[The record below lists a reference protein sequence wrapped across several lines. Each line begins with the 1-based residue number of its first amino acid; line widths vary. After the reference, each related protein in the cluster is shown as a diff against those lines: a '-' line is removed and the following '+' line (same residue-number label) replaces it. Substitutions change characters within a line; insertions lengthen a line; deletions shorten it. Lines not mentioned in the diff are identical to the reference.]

1 MTRESKPSKPS
12 QRLLRR
18 VLGAAAGVVVVGVG
32 AAFVVAA
39 GAVPAPKSLT
49 PGKPSSIDVP
59 VGQTIGVCPGPA
71 ELLQGTPVQG
81 DPQFSPASTTA
92 SSRLTAAVLGE
103 ASGAMPASS
112 IAGVDGSVLQK
123 VSDGQ
128 PAPAAPPPAAPA
140 AVVSR
145 TTTGPAILTAS
156 ALEGR
161 PSSAAALFSYSAT
174 DGDLRGLA
182 AGACAAPSNDLWLS
196 GASTLV
202 GRTSVLYL
210 TNPTTTPANV
220 NLDFFGDK
228 PLGQAPAGSRGIQV
242 PPRSTKSFVI
252 GGFVPGQRNV
262 SVHVRSSG
270 GPVAGVIQQSTLRGL
285 TPGGVEFLTPVGA
298 PTTKQVASAVEL
310 QDPSATRSLSAKNG
324 FDDATAGLQVTV
336 PGAADAVLQVRVF
349 GANGPVTLPAGA
361 VFTAK
366 AGSVTEI
373 PLTGLPAGRYSVSAS
388 SDVSFAASV
397 RMVKGLNDTEPLDF
411 AVTGAQPRLGDGHV
425 VAVGDTG
432 SRTLVFAVPDG
443 RARISAVP
451 ITDDGKRHAAV
462 MLDIAGGTT
471 ATLAVPEAI
480 DGAKPV
486 AYSISASG
494 DAVYGGVLLEAE
506 QGNGVAAPSILPAA
520 GGRQAVA
527 VTLGY

>member
-1 MTRESKPSKPS
+1 
-12 QRLLRR
+12 
-18 VLGAAAGVVVVGVG
+18 
-32 AAFVVAA
+32 
-39 GAVPAPKSLT
+39 
-49 PGKPSSIDVP
+49 
-59 VGQTIGVCPGPA
+59 
-71 ELLQGTPVQG
+71 
-81 DPQFSPASTTA
+81 
-92 SSRLTAAVLGE
+92 
-103 ASGAMPASS
+103 
-112 IAGVDGSVLQK
+112 
-123 VSDGQ
+123 
-128 PAPAAPPPAAPA
+128 
-140 AVVSR
+140 
-145 TTTGPAILTAS
+145 
-156 ALEGR
+156 
-161 PSSAAALFSYSAT
+161 
-174 DGDLRGLA
+174 
-182 AGACAAPSNDLWLS
+182 
-196 GASTLV
+196 
-202 GRTSVLYL
+202 
-210 TNPTTTPANV
+210 
-220 NLDFFGDK
+220 
-228 PLGQAPAGSRGIQV
+228 
-242 PPRSTKSFVI
+242 
-252 GGFVPGQRNV
+252 
-262 SVHVRSSG
+262 
-270 GPVAGVIQQSTLRGL
+270 
-285 TPGGVEFLTPVGA
+285 
-298 PTTKQVASAVEL
+298 
-310 QDPSATRSLSAKNG
+310 
-324 FDDATAGLQVTV
+324 
-336 PGAADAVLQVRVF
+336 
-349 GANGPVTLPAGA
+349 VTLPAGA

-397 RMVKGLNDTEPLDF
+397 RMAKGLNDTEPLDF

-471 ATLAVPEAI
+471 VTLAVPEAI